1 MPLFFEPAMR
11 DSTSKPLASL
21 FAERHI
27 FTVSELTDRIGATLA
42 SEFVDLEVQGEVSN
56 FKRHQSG
63 HWYFTLK
70 DSRAQIRAVFFRQWN
85 RLLRF
90 EPENGLEVRVRGRVS
105 VYDVQGI
112 YQILVDTLQPV
123 RTGALQLAFEQ
134 LRKRLEGAGLFNK
147 EHKLKLP
154 LLPRRIGIVTSPV
167 GSVIRDILHV
177 LGRRHP
183 SIPIMIAP
191 VRVQGSTAAAEI
203 VEAIRLFNVRVK
215 QLAKD
220 VDVIIL
226 ARGGGSIEDLW
237 AFNEEIVAHAI
248 YASKIPIV
256 SAIGHETD
264 FTIADLV
271 ADLRAPTPSAAAELV
286 APAAHDLR
294 VRVEELS
301 GSLGRLMNHY
311 LLRRRSRL
319 QRVVSSRGFA
329 AAEIQLRSLTTF
341 WRELEER
348 AVRAFQK
355 RFLHARQRARDAH
368 RQLAAT
374 DLRVPA
380 RFAATRAVTLEQR
393 LVRAID
399 RQLERRRHELMIR
412 SGHLEMLSPLKVLG
426 RGYALAKDAGG
437 RLVTEAQGLVA
448 GDHLTLRFADGEVGC
463 EVTDAVDSEAR
474 LA

>member
-1 MPLFFEPAMR
+1 MR

-27 FTVSELTDRIGATLA
+27 FTVSELTERIRETVE
-42 SEFVDLEVQGEVSN
+42 SEFVDLEIQGEVSN

-85 RLLRF
+85 RLMRF
-90 EPENGLEVRVRGRVS
+90 QPENGLEVRVRGRVG
-105 VYDVQGI
+105 VYDVQGV

-123 RTGALQLAFEQ
+123 KTGALQLAFEQ
-134 LRKRLEGAGLFNK
+134 LRKRLDGAGLFDK
-147 EHKLKLP
+147 GHKLRLP
-154 LLPRRIGIVTSPV
+154 LLPQRIGIVTSPV

-177 LGRRHP
+177 LARRHP

-191 VRVQGSTAAAEI
+191 VHVQGGSAAAEI
-203 VEAIRLFNVRVK
+203 VEAIRLFNVRAK

-248 YASKIPIV
+248 YRSKIPIV

-286 APAAHDLR
+286 APAAQELR
-294 VRVEELS
+294 IHVEELS

-311 LLRRRSRL
+311 LLRRRSRF
-319 QRVVSSRGFA
+319 QRLVASRGFA
-329 AAEIQLRSLTTF
+329 SAETQLRSLTTF
-341 WRELEER
+341 WRGLEER
-348 AVRAFQK
+348 AVKAFRK
-355 RFLHARQRARDAH
+355 RLDYATQRARDAQ
-368 RQLAAT
+368 RELAAT
-374 DLRVPA
+374 DLRVPV
-380 RFAATRAVTLEQR
+380 RFAATRALTLEQR
-393 LVRAID
+393 LGQAID
-399 RQLERRRHELMIR
+399 RQLERRRHELTMH
-412 SGHLEMLSPLKVLG
+412 SGHLEMLSPLNVLG
-426 RGYALAKDAGG
+426 RGYAIAKDAGG
-437 RLVTEAQGLVA
+437 RLVTEAHGLVA
-448 GDHLTLRFADGEVGC
+448 GDNLRLRFADGEVGC
-463 EVTDAVDSEAR
+463 EVTKAVDSEAS
-474 LA
+474 LI